1 MNGKISNNLLSFA
14 AIFFTN
20 HLALSQQLELKNL
33 EKLFREFQPMLVGF
47 AYKYV
52 KSVEDAKGIVQEV
65 FVSVW
70 KNRDHL
76 ELGSNLKS
84 YLFTATKNKS
94 LNFLDKRKIHTVSIE
109 GSTTEDRAE
118 IQINDG
124 NNIASE
130 DMELAELQAVI
141 MEEVNKLPTKCKE
154 IFLLSRQ
161 EQLSYKEIAAQL
173 DVSTKTVENQI
184 GIALKRIR
192 VRVFQY
198 QNPSD
203 LRVVNFIFFIFFP
216 GLLGDNSLFSVLD
229 LEQSI
234 F

>member
-1 MNGKISNNLLSFA
+1 
-14 AIFFTN
+14 
-20 HLALSQQLELKNL
+20 
-33 EKLFREFQPMLVGF
+33 MLVGF

-52 KSVEDAKGIVQEV
+52 KSSEDAKGIVQEV

-76 ELGSNLKS
+76 ELNEKLKS

-94 LNFLDKRKIHTVSIE
+94 LNFLDKRRLQTVSIDASVE
-109 GSTTEDRAE
+109 EDRAE
-118 IQINDG
+118 IQVNDG

-141 MEEVNKLPTKCKE
+141 NSEVEKLPPKCQQ
-154 IFLLSRQ
+154 IFLLSRK

-184 GIALKRIR
+184 GIAIKRIR
-192 VRVFQY
+192 KRVFAY
-198 QNPSD
+198 QNPND
-203 LRVVNFIFFIFFP
+203 LRALNLLFLIFFNYS
-216 GLLGDNSLFSVLD
+216 LGDDYLFSVLE
-229 LEQSI
+229 LSTRTYLFVE